1 MKLDARRGALL
12 IVSFMLVSSGI
23 GAISSGEFHSGYT
36 AGQRTIVHLDGL
48 GAYVIGVLLIGLGIF
63 GGFRTFRR

>member
-23 GAISSGEFHSGYT
+23 GAISSGEFYSGSA
-36 AGQRTIVHLDGL
+36 AGQRIILDLDGL

-63 GGFRTFRR
+63 GGFRSFRR